1 MRLEGSRR
9 LLLPRYRGVRKVWFS
24 IKRLDVRVWMIPRG
38 VDAFV
43 IFRARMRR
51 GRVVRILVVP
61 MMDRRGQIGKV
72 LF

>member
-1 MRLEGSRR
+1 MI
-9 LLLPRYRGVRKVWFS
+9 LL
-24 IKRLDVRVWMIPRG
+24 G

-61 MMDRRGQIGKV
+61 MMDRYG
-72 LF
+72 